1 MWKTLDVNELIE
13 SIDLKNFIEDT
24 CGCEFQRQSDGDL
37 WTLSPLSNEKTP
49 SFSLNE
55 EAQTWYCFST
65 GQGGGLPQFIM
76 ALKKCTF
83 RHAVDIMKEY
93 AGVRDEIQTGEVR
106 RLQASQIARR
116 YSVRQPRRQES
127 AAKPLPPDVMDRYE
141 WNPEKLQPWV
151 DEGISLETM
160 REFGVRYDP
169 YSDRIVVPI
178 RDIEGNIINV
188 HGRTVDPEWKE
199 KKLRK
204 YTFFFSQ
211 GSVNTIYGF
220 WENREEIMKSRTI
233 LLFEGEKSV
242 YKSMEFGY
250 PNAGALLTSHLSE
263 NQFKILIRLGL
274 RRVVFCL
281 DSDVDVRQDARVKAL
296 RSYTQVEYVT
306 NRWHLLEP
314 KEAPVDRGKEV
325 FDRLYEGRWK
335 L

>member
-1 MWKTLDVNELIE
+1 MDLDELIS
-13 SIDLKNFIEDT
+13 SIDIVKYIEDT
-24 CGCEFQRQSDGDL
+24 CGAVFERGSDGEL
-37 WTLSPLSNEKTP
+37 WCLSPLSNEKTP
-49 SFSLNE
+49 SFSVHPDENR
-55 EAQTWYCFST
+55 WYCFST
-65 GQGGGLPQFIM
+65 GQGGALPQFIM
-76 ALKKCTF
+76 ALKKFNFHQT
-83 RHAVDIMKEY
+83 VEEMKRY
-93 AGVRDEIQTGEVR
+93 AGVQDEIQTGEVK

-116 YSVRQPRRQES
+116 YSLRQPRRQECV
-127 AAKPLPPDVMDRYE
+127 AKPLPPDIMDRYE
-141 WNPEKLQPWV
+141 WNPEKFQLWI

-178 RDIEGNIINV
+178 RDIQGNIVNV
-188 HGRTVDPEWKE
+188 HGRTIDPEWKE

-242 YKSMEFGY
+242 MLAKEMSY
-250 PNAGALLTSHLSE
+250 PNAGALLTSHLSD
-263 NQFKILIRLGL
+263 NQFKILIKLGL

-281 DSDVDVRQDARVKAL
+281 DSDVDIRQDRNIKKL

>member
-1 MWKTLDVNELIE
+1 MKTLDVNELIE

-65 GQGGGLPQFIM
+65 GQGGALPQFIM

>member
-1 MWKTLDVNELIE
+1 MDVSELID
-13 SIDLKNFIEDT
+13 SIDIVKYIEDT
-24 CGCEFQRQSDGDL
+24 CNVELTRGSDGEL
-37 WTLSPLSNEKTP
+37 WCLSPLSNERTP
-49 SFSLNE
+49 SFSVDPEN
-55 EAQTWYCFST
+55 QTFYCFST

-76 ALKKCTF
+76 ALKKVRF
-83 RHAVDIMKEY
+83 HQAVDIMKEY
-93 AGVRDEIQTGEVR
+93 TGVQDEIQTGQVK

-116 YSVRQPRRQES
+116 YSLRQPRRQES
-127 AAKPLPPDVMDRYE
+127 TAKPLPPDVMDRYE
-141 WNPEKLQPWV
+141 WNPAKLQTWV
-151 DEGISLETM
+151 DEGISLDTM

-178 RDIEGNIINV
+178 RDIQGNIVNV
-188 HGRTVDPEWKE
+188 HGRTIDPDWKE

-220 WENREEIMKSRTI
+220 WENREEIMKSRAI

-242 YKSMEFGY
+242 LKAKEMGY
-250 PNAGALLTSHLSE
+250 PNTGALLTSHLSD
-263 NQFKILIRLGL
+263 NQFKILIKLGL

-281 DSDVDVRQDARVKAL
+281 DSDVDVRLDHNVKKL

-306 NRWHLLEP
+306 NRWHLLGP

>member
-1 MWKTLDVNELIE
+1 MDLDELIN
-13 SIDLKNFIEDT
+13 SIDLKEYIEST
-24 CGCEFQRQSDGDL
+24 CGVEFDRGSDGEL
-37 WTLSPLSNEKTP
+37 WCLSPLSNEKTP
-49 SFSLNE
+49 SFSVNPDE
-55 EAQTWYCFST
+55 NRWYCFST
-65 GQGGGLPQFIM
+65 GQGGALPQFIM
-76 ALKKCTF
+76 ALKKLTF
-83 RHAVDIMKEY
+83 HKAVEEMKRY
-93 AGVRDEIQTGEVR
+93 AGVQDEIQPGEVK

-116 YSVRQPRRQES
+116 YSLRQPRRQEQT
-127 AAKPLPPDVMDRYE
+127 AKPLPPDVMDRYE
-141 WNPEKLQPWV
+141 WNPEKFQPWI

-160 REFGVRYDP
+160 RQFGVRYDP

-178 RDIEGNIINV
+178 RDIQGNIVNI
-188 HGRTVDPEWKE
+188 HGRTVDPAWKE

-242 YKSMEFGY
+242 YKSLEYGY

-263 NQFKILIRLGL
+263 NQFKILIKLGL

-281 DSDVDVRQDARVKAL
+281 DSDVDVRQDSRVKAL
-296 RSYTQVEYVT
+296 RSYTQVELVT

>member
-1 MWKTLDVNELIE
+1 MELDELID
-13 SIDLKNFIEDT
+13 SIDLKEFIENS
-24 CGCEFQRQSDGDL
+24 CGAEFERGSDGDY
-37 WTLSPLSNEKTP
+37 WCLSPLSNERTP
-49 SFSLNE
+49 SFSVNE
-55 EAQTWYCFST
+55 ENQSFYCFST
-65 GQGGGLPQFIM
+65 GQGGGLLQFIK
-76 ALKKCTF
+76 AFKKCGF
-83 RHAVDIMKEY
+83 HQAVDIMKEY
-93 AGVRDEIQTGEVR
+93 AGIQDEIQTGEVK

-116 YSVRQPRRQES
+116 YSVRQPRRQEQTV
-127 AAKPLPPDVMDRYE
+127 KPLPPDVMDRYE
-141 WNPEKLQPWV
+141 WNPGKFQSWV

-169 YSDRIVVPI
+169 YSDRIVMPI

-188 HGRTVDPEWKE
+188 HGRTIDPEWKE

-220 WENREEIMKSRTI
+220 WENREEIMKSRTVI
-233 LLFEGEKSV
+233 LFEGEKSV
-242 YKSMEFGY
+242 LKAREMGY

-281 DSDVDVRQDARVKAL
+281 DSDVDVRLDSRVKAL